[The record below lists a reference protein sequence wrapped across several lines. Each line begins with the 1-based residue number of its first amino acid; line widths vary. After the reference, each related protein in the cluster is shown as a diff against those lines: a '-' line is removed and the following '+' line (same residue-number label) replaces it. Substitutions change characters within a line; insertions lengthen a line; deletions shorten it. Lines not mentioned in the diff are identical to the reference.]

1 MGYTLAL
8 KGCRIFARNNMYAN
22 NPISQGTPECKYGK
36 VDNKISQGA
45 IKQTTDIMAHSSTL
59 DKTKTALP

>member
-1 MGYTLAL
+1 
-8 KGCRIFARNNMYAN
+8 MYAN

-45 IKQTTDIMAHSSTL
+45 MKQPADTL
-59 DKTKTALP
+59 GSFICTGKPKT

>member
-1 MGYTLAL
+1 
-8 KGCRIFARNNMYAN
+8 MYAN

-45 IKQTTDIMAHSSTL
+45 IKQTADIMAHSSTL

>member
-1 MGYTLAL
+1 
-8 KGCRIFARNNMYAN
+8 MYAN

-45 IKQTTDIMAHSSTL
+45 IKQATDTMAHPSTL
-59 DKTKTALP
+59 DKSKMALP